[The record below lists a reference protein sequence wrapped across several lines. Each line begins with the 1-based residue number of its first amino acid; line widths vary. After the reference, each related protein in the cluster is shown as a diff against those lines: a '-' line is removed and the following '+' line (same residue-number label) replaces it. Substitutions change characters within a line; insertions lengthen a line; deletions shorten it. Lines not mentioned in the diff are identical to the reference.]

1 MNNFRKLK
9 IWDRSVE
16 LATVIYDITKNYP
29 KVEMYGIVSQMR
41 RSVVS
46 ISSNIAE
53 GAGRQSKKEFKRF
66 LNIAKGSSY
75 ELETQLTISKNLG
88 FITQDQ
94 FDDIIESLV
103 ELHKMIHSLINTLN
117 KK

>member
-1 MNNFRKLK
+1 
-9 IWDRSVE
+9 
-16 LATVIYDITKNYP
+16 
-29 KVEMYGIVSQMR
+29 MYGIVSQMR

-66 LNIAKGSSY
+66 LNISKGSSY

-88 FITQDQ
+88 FIKQDQ
-94 FDDIIESLV
+94 FEEIIQSLV
-103 ELHKMIHSLINTLN
+103 ELHKMIHALIKTLN
-117 KK
+117 KN

>member
-1 MNNFRKLK
+1 MNNFRKLR

-46 ISSNIAE
+46 ISSNVAE
-53 GAGRQSKKEFKRF
+53 DAGRQSKNNSNVF
-66 LNIAKGSSY
+66 
-75 ELETQLTISKNLG
+75 
-88 FITQDQ
+88 
-94 FDDIIESLV
+94 
-103 ELHKMIHSLINTLN
+103 
-117 KK
+117 

>member
-29 KVEMYGIVSQMR
+29 KNEMYGIVSQMR

-53 GAGRQSKKEFKRF
+53 GAGRQSRKEFKRF
-66 LNIAKGSSY
+66 LNISKGSSY
-75 ELETQLTISKNLG
+75 ELETQLRISRNLG

-94 FDDIIESLV
+94 FDEIIKSLV
-103 ELHKMIHSLINTLN
+103 ELHKMIHSLVKTLN